1 MMLSDTTEQAFLGCL
16 IRAPEIYKI
25 PALSITKNY
34 FNSLKSQKL
43 YEIIGAWLNFYQDD
57 KNISDTE
64 FLTFIES
71 QYGEWFKRNSGF
83 VGECF
88 KLIPDKDVAIEK
100 WHMHF
105 SGLQKFLYYRE
116 FKELLLETDK
126 KVDEDPLNIEAHIHN
141 AVNNLTST
149 FSNIKDFQK
158 QTMLGDVIDNFQANF
173 MERMNPDFSPSKF
186 DFFQLDNLLGGYF
199 PGSYNLITARS
210 SVGKSAFIN
219 TISRNMIYN
228 QGKKIA
234 VFNLETGNFPF
245 LMRWFAKDLEI
256 DSKFIR
262 EPQKMTDEQRIS
274 VMEASK
280 KLMENFHNK
289 LFLVEGIYYV
299 DQIIQKILYLDKI
312 YGLDGIFIDLLEY
325 VRCREHTEN
334 RQKEIAF
341 ISNEFFNLTRANRFW
356 IAMIQ
361 QQNKE
366 GDKKGEQAAG
376 RNAEDTFLQADTVIG
391 LYHSELENGEK
402 DPYHRLVKVTK
413 GRDSGVGSVTL
424 KYTGK
429 FTLFEDE
436 TIGGETIT

>member
-16 IRAPEIYKI
+16 IRAPEIYNIIKLV
-25 PALSITKNY
+25 ATKDH

-100 WHMHF
+100 WELHF
-105 SGLQKFLYYRE
+105 SGLVKFLYYRQ
-116 FKELLLETDK
+116 FKEVLVETNK
-126 KVDEDPLNIEAHIHN
+126 RVDEDPLNIETHIHN
-141 AVNNLTST
+141 TVNNLTGT

-158 QTMLGDVIDNFQANF
+158 QTMLGDVIDNFQENF
-173 MERMNPDFSPSKF
+173 MSRMDAGFSPSKF
-186 DFFQLDNLLGGYF
+186 DFFQLDNLVGGYF

-219 TISRNMIYN
+219 TISRNMVYN

-256 DSKFIR
+256 DSKLIR
-262 EPQKMTDEQRIS
+262 EPQLMTDEQRVSI
-274 VMEASK
+274 MEASK
-280 KLMENFHNK
+280 KLMENFYNK

-299 DQIIQKILYLDKI
+299 DQIIQKILYLDKQF
-312 YGLDGIFIDLLEY
+312 GLDGVFIDLLEY
-325 VRCREHTEN
+325 VRTREKTN
-334 RQKEIAF
+334 SRQAEIAY
-341 ISNEFFNLTRANRFW
+341 ISNEFFNLTRANKFW
-356 IAMIQ
+356 ISMIQ

-366 GDKKGEQAAG
+366 GDKKGEQTSG
-376 RNAEDTFLQADTVIG
+376 RNAEDPFLQADTVIG
-391 LYHSELENGEK
+391 LYHSELDNGEK
-402 DPYHRLVKVTK
+402 DPYRRLIKVTK

-429 FTLFEDE
+429 YTLFEDE
-436 TIGGETIT
+436 TVGGEIIT